1 MNEKKKENETLR
13 RVFSNCRLYAGVL
26 HISEAFVQV
35 RALQVADE
43 LTTTNLII

>member
-1 MNEKKKENETLR
+1 MKKKENETLQK
-13 RVFSNCRLYAGVL
+13 VLSNWRFYAGVL

-35 RALQVADE
+35 RALQVTDE